1 MYVACTS
8 GPFRKAQYSRPTQIT
23 VLARSVCSLASPPPG
38 RIVAAHADTRR
49 ILSVAGTR
57 RRRSGRCKRTQAEAY
72 ARAKP
77 SQRARREKPLLLSPI
92 PLSLPPLHREKS
104 RPTRHATRGTRAPD
118 PAPRRARQ
126 VFDDFPVREGVGGS
140 EEEEVTRGG
149 GRREEEEGQI
159 WGQIWQ
165 AERWGCGRG
174 EGGGL
179 GGRRGGREE
188 GRTAGGSG
196 PGGGG
201 CSRPWRS
208 PGPRPSASPS
218 PPCSSPRSASRFSR
232 SPLTRFA
239 IALLCLLHIGADS
252 DTIMSQLF
260 FYLTK
265 RMCNIGSVVQLS
277 RTPKCSFV
285 CGRDWMHSPVDD
297 CHTELTVG
305 CYVTLSPCRRAG
317 LKSWPKFIKYERL
330 RHLVILEF

>member
-1 MYVACTS
+1 MQTHA
-8 GPFRKAQYSRPTQIT
+8 SRGVRASQAKP
-23 VLARSVCSLASPPPG
+23 ASAPREASPLP
-38 RIVAAHADTRR
+38 IS
-49 ILSVAGTR
+49 LSLFLL
-57 RRRSGRCKRTQAEAY
+57 SSS
-72 ARAKP
+72 P
-77 SQRARREKPLLLSPI
+77 HREKGD
-92 PLSLPPLHREKS
+92 EKS

-126 VFDDFPVREGVGGS
+126 VFDDFPVREGVGG
-140 EEEEVTRGG
+140 GG
-149 GRREEEEGQI
+149 GGDAGGGGEEGAGQI

-174 EGGGL
+174 
-179 GGRRGGREE
+179 GGRGAGRTARREGRR

-277 RTPKCSFV
+277 RTPPKCSFV

-305 CYVTLSPCRRAG
+305 CYVTLS
-317 LKSWPKFIKYERL
+317 F
-330 RHLVILEF
+330 